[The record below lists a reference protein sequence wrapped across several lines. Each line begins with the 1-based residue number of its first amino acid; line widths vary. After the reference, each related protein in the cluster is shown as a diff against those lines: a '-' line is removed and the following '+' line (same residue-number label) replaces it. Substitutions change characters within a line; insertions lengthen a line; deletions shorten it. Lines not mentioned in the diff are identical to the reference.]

1 MAIGTDDEEELEEDW
16 SIASVAGVLDDVGD
30 FEDWSSA
37 SSRPLTGDE
46 KRNIADS
53 LVRTSQQIGLGGGLS
68 RQDSEYQ
75 TATDAVKKKLEE
87 TSFIDEVSS
96 LLPFESLQ
104 TQGGK
109 ELRQLQTKQAD
120 AERKAGGTPL
130 SDAVISKNPLD
141 WVSSLTSDP
150 FAVSKGDVDNA
161 LGNIDTLKRNESL
174 KSIFSPEEFTN
185 LTRDAAAENWD
196 YNEKGW
202 HTRSDGEFK
211 FSPAL
216 LQDRTKFASA
226 LNEAKI
232 PKDRADTALSLFDQ
246 KAADDRAGLIE
257 LAKKTPT
264 FQSFAK
270 RAENQGTS
278 DEEVYS
284 RFEKSGN
291 WVNWVTSNVVSMPGQ
306 TVQYVASQM
315 AGAAFAASA
324 LSDSSSDGA
333 LAKMGRA
340 LNDFTKDFTPYDVRY
355 SNVAGQTVSQF
366 VPQIATKIGL
376 DLALRR
382 AGLKGSQAEFASQA
396 FTALS
401 AGAQIGA
408 ENYRTVFDA
417 NKDQYGVDAAHEMA
431 MGAFKKSVPL
441 GVSELLSLDV
451 LLSKAPKGKGWAVL
465 KNLASSLSEVGTE
478 QFQNAMSNAIN
489 KGASAAYV
497 EPQTMGLGESLEMA
511 AGTSLVELAVGG
523 VQRRARNMAE
533 RRVKEE
539 TEKIRQAAQ
548 NAASSESPQTAAA
561 LDALAANNDAKS
573 AEKVSNL
580 TTEILDELES
590 EDGEDGA
597 PIPSAQDAQ
606 NAYDEKPEQKFTPI
620 NEGVISQDT
629 TKQDQQT
636 SEPTVTTPEP
646 TVTTPPTLRESVI
659 ASGIP
664 EEAADSYIS
673 NLQAEGISDEQIQEM
688 ADNGRALREET
699 AKRNE
704 AEAQAKS
711 DLARRARAGDPEAR
725 AQLER
730 ERGVNVTIP
739 EPTVTTPSP
748 TPVAE
753 TATPPTVT
761 EIPPQQTTPQNIEG
775 GDSNELRMRNQEE
788 GQGRTEAL
796 NADSGA
802 GAEGAVATPLSA
814 EAPAP
819 LPETPIAKLQQK
831 RAESN
836 PEEFEDLDP
845 ETLLSDLPATEAIDL
860 LRQVGST
867 YEAPA
872 VEGDETFADYIERT
886 GVSVYDFDTR
896 PTVLNEQERRY
907 VQQGKDPFEGL
918 KDLAAG
924 RAKPEDFSPAVQAV
938 SQDTPE
944 EAERQKK
951 AKETEEFYAKV
962 GQESEQNEANAAGKP
977 VTAEQ
982 IVKAPVELK
991 GVKGEVSGKSLPVR
1005 QVVTDEVDDRGVAIT
1020 KVVPG
1025 FVNDANT
1032 MAEVLSQDKGV
1043 NRVYVPKEDVANLDP
1058 EDIFIK
1064 YDESG
1069 NPYVVA
1075 ARHGNYGV
1083 VYSDTGLTQNG
1094 ESLADLHEPT
1104 RQRNSQAQ
1112 IQGKRAKKLAKQAG
1126 VSVDEVAIPEMTDKF
1141 TERVNNAPISKQET
1155 EKPEAVA
1162 KTLKAIQDKAMAL
1175 SGEAVTTDNGLVVT
1189 IDAELADRIGIAAAN
1204 LYMARLRGVDRK
1216 GKFKDAS
1223 GVVADIKKKVL
1234 AKLKK
1239 RPGARSGVS
1248 LDQNV
1253 GDGSSTVGDLMGQTD
1268 QNLDNM
1274 GYADV
1279 PLDTQVSQNT
1289 DAPTQGPTTTTNN
1302 APAGEP
1308 ELSAYDSITARAMSE
1323 AEKELGDL
1331 DLKNG
1336 TKNLAVW
1343 KETLAMLNG
1352 GKKRKDL
1359 TPTRAKIVKEM
1370 DARMRERMRDLIS
1383 QQTVEAD
1390 TKKAKSVLSAES
1402 KSDLTSEERSTLI
1415 KTNLDKIIDWNGGAT
1430 QEKFDIKRVLLGIA
1444 EDPKQPQLVKI
1455 FAKFIGSSNVD
1466 FSGVSFETLASLQK
1480 DKNWAGLYTSG
1491 DSSSTGKIQVNV
1503 GSFHRG
1509 SIGQTIVHEALHHV
1523 AFHKLRPSYN
1533 RTGVEREAYRDLRK
1547 ILTHI
1552 RRQVLEPE
1560 KGRTLSQEARKMFS
1574 RGGSDMFYGLSDLD
1588 ELFTE
1593 TLTNTRFSVWMSTQA
1608 PLPDIKLKNT
1618 NIFKNLYEQVKQL
1631 FKNLIGGQN
1640 VRSDSLLSQAMDN
1653 ILALAQDPQDD
1664 AKIQEYR
1671 QKDKQTVRQRLAA
1684 AMGVDDIDDI
1694 DLPEGPGWLS
1704 GSNEFVSADESSSVR
1719 IQGLSIGGHERAAL
1733 NWLQKNR
1740 PQTYQKLYEDSEGD
1754 PTSLGYGVI
1763 TSAMEK
1769 HGFLRITGDSST
1781 LYFTGRPTAKQIR
1794 YLKDVGMLLDTQVV
1808 HDLGSR
1814 SRTIYDP
1821 SMGSSAAYSPA
1832 SLNAAAVGNPLGF
1845 EFKTQQAIRGMF
1857 DQNKRG
1863 ALKGLT
1869 ASPDGT
1875 VPWEN
1880 LMAKLTKAFSAEE
1893 ADMVLPALESMANR
1907 GRVNVAAASEA
1918 LQTIANAKAR
1928 VTVLSAENAETD
1940 QTRSGIIHALDT
1952 DYPGWGLD
1960 DSQYID
1966 DPIFMG
1972 LRDELDSMDRGKIK
1986 ENESATA
1993 RFKMVNPK
2001 PLDEMDD
2008 AGDIVV
2014 EDSGSK
2020 VFGEAMHFPT
2030 RKNVIGF
2037 GRKYTETLPSG
2048 EEATFVFEVQS
2059 DWAKKAR
2066 EESEGRANALA
2077 EQERFVAENPNN
2089 EGAEVELARLRRQEN
2104 AAKVAQQNNPDSPL
2118 LSVYEN
2124 LVLKAAIQ
2132 DALAKG
2138 QTKLILTDAET
2149 AMMTEQH
2156 DKFATLVK
2164 YFQSPAAAFNYY
2176 STLPDVVMRAAS
2188 YTPKEDASGRW
2199 TVALSPTRGSTETQ
2213 AKVAEIAAQGGFS
2226 VVISQEPGMR
2236 AAYDTAGG
2244 RLHNIMR
2251 KLTGDKGSRVDLG
2264 EHQNI
2269 RGVPNEAV
2277 GIELGE
2283 IQRRFDADEITADQM
2298 NQQMRELRK
2307 ANPKG
2312 SPVFK
2317 NPDGTPKTNIT
2328 GVVYDLTSILENQE
2342 KVRALFAAPVN
2353 PSATPNSRVAK
2364 VDMMVQS
2371 AISSMR
2377 TPVRSANLNG
2387 HPAQAQMS
2395 ESGELEIVYDPEAI
2409 AIETEGLN
2417 DEEAASTISKL
2428 LGHEN
2433 LHIAGMINDYSTP
2446 DSQGRVGRKKIE
2458 AFHDEVMTDEM
2469 RQETA
2474 DAYVRRFDGMTD
2486 AEYQER
2492 KDEFLSD
2499 KVSVAGEYKR
2509 MFTERYLTGESYED
2523 SLKALENKTGDKFAD
2538 IVRGIADYLMGR
2550 IRMVM
2555 ARYQLTKDPRLA
2567 AVILNDSQ
2575 MLQRL
2580 SSATGMLGDN
2590 VTEIKSETLNASK
2603 VDSKKLYDIRL
2614 DIRTSQPHLTGE
2626 RAGLWYPKVVNGQ
2639 ISNIDTIPNDPS
2651 LRFVHNEG
2659 MLGSDVYTASQF
2671 RDFLYSRRDS
2681 LRFFGRNSY
2690 SVYKVGDPVPQRLAD
2705 EIGID
2710 PLSASKA
2717 QIRRM
2722 KKNSA
2727 GDTDVEVLSAASVSP
2742 KQTARWNELTA
2753 DLQGRDL
2760 TQADLD
2766 AWKKANP
2773 EKYAELEKTRE
2784 DVLKAAGY
2792 TTKGMHYT
2800 TAPES
2805 RLPINKFKEWGGMK
2819 GLWGGKLMPIWFTD
2833 SYDYIEGLFS
2843 KSEITK
2849 RPNRN
2854 WKQRDKRLSE
2864 YLINFGRN
2872 LDLTGLGEKA
2882 TGDEMESFFKSKGLT
2897 TNDEFASKN
2906 TQSVHTFMRNSRGR
2920 RFLYENGY
2928 DSATMTEKIVGSDK
2942 TATTFF
2948 VYDAE
2953 RIKSAEPLNLEN
2965 GRLVTPTEWAQP
2977 ENPDIRFASRAQIR
2991 RMKRNSAGWKASGWF
3006 GQGLMDKQAWNRVE
3020 QQNSEMRGANY
3031 RVQETARQFDKL
3043 VKKYKP
3049 DPVTLQEALGSTD
3062 NVLTDAQYDNWKK
3075 MVKAAKSETDATK
3088 RQAAIAASDSYRI
3101 SQIQTN
3107 NAQKKADRLAALGQL
3122 PQDLRD
3128 VVDTMRKHIDQ
3139 LSKTMIAEGI
3149 VGKNLQATLGANM
3162 EVYLNRSYEVF
3173 DNPEWS
3179 NFILTDQSADSLR
3192 IRNNAATIFRS
3203 QLVAEEARK
3212 IRRNARLNNQAVPTR
3227 QQALAAAQA
3236 TVTSTDVTN
3245 LMEDYLRI
3253 GDGSAADMFLGGR
3266 VPGKKDT
3273 SIITLRGQ
3281 IPKELRELMG
3291 EYKDAGV
3298 NYAKSYL
3305 KMASFIANHNFQKD
3319 FLDMGLTRSTPFLW
3333 KEGVSP
3339 GRRPLGW
3346 EKVYS
3351 NLSDSPNP
3359 NPMADV
3365 YGPPIVAEAFRELNK
3380 THEQLPVMKFVT
3392 GLTGIAMAS
3401 KTIYNPPQTYVRN
3414 FAGNGLLMLAQ
3425 GYLTND
3431 ISKLGFFK
3439 RFGISTYTTGEKL
3452 FGVKATRSNQV
3463 VDYIEKLTSLGV
3475 MGDNVKATVIKDL
3488 TSVIFDR
3495 DPKNAF
3501 NEKLSSVFSL
3511 AKKGNDRLIDAY
3523 QAGDD
3528 FWKVLAFESERA
3540 TFEKAYPKA
3549 TPEALDRMAADR
3561 VRAVLPTYSVIPKF
3575 VKDIVKGQPYLA
3587 PYISWTS
3594 EIIRTTLN
3602 TFKFGIEDV
3611 RSGNPA
3617 LQKSGLVR
3625 LGSMLV
3631 AQGLLVSAAGTIR
3644 SFAQMDDDDE
3654 DALRRFL
3661 PEWQVNALI
3670 ALTGKTKDGKVSFWD
3685 LSYLNPFDV
3694 IQEPFTAMTNEYKQ
3708 GGSGLDV
3715 AAAGL
3720 DKAMDPW
3727 TGEQL
3732 FFGAVADVA
3741 RGYTK
3746 EGYPLYEKADSDW
3759 NNFKKGADR
3768 IWSAVKPGAVNFVER
3783 IVKAYNGEISNS
3795 GRVYNIEDELKG
3807 AILGQKPG
3815 EVDLLQVFQNKKLG
3829 AFNRMLE
3836 SANNLS
3842 TKEYRN
3848 QGSADLEKIKENYR
3862 QSNSARL
3869 KAFVEIKKD
3878 VDALVRMG
3886 VPAQKIYAAMEFKG
3900 LSRMDMEQVIKGR
3913 YVRKSPSNE
3922 SLARAYA
3929 VPNYTARVRAIR
3941 EARDSYPEVQSIIS
3955 E

>member
-1 MAIGTDDEEELEEDW
+1 MITEDEETSELETLVPPSWDEVEADEEYKALSPLKKQMALGNWVTAVHKYAKTSGEYDDDPQAGEAVQSFFKSKYDELNKDLDLAVETGQYEDNLW
-16 SIASVAGVLDDVGD
+16 GGAKRVKDRFLLGFNKVLPSSSLFGNRTAELAVEYVPKMMTGLMDLTSINKLSPNPEVREKGFTQSYLDASKPVREYFRGVADYAQSELDDV
-30 FEDWSSA
+30 SA
-37 SSRPLTGDE
+37 AGR
-46 KRNIADS
+46 A
-53 LVRTSQQIGLGGGLS
+53 LGGGFVG
-68 RQDSEYQ
+68 EM
-75 TATDAVKKKLEE
+75 AEE
-87 TSFIDEVSS
+87 V
-96 LLPFESLQ
+96 P
-104 TQGGK
+104 K
-109 ELRQLQTKQAD
+109 
-120 AERKAGGTPL
+120 
-130 SDAVISKNPLD
+130 
-141 WVSSLTSDP
+141 
-150 FAVSKGDVDNA
+150 
-161 LGNIDTLKRNESL
+161 
-174 KSIFSPEEFTN
+174 
-185 LTRDAAAENWD
+185 AAAEALQEATMALATGGATVTTSLGKPLASAMAGLNVSSVMSGLRSMVGTIDAAEAD
-196 YNEKGW
+196 YREKDPSL
-202 HTRSDGEFK
+202 TREEARLK
-211 FSPAL
+211 AL
-216 LQDRTKFASA
+216 PEALTSGASTALVTRLGGFTGIESVLLKGGPKSLRGKVLEVLKEAGSEGLEEATDQSLQDLSERFYRNPEKAW
-226 LNEAKI
+226 
-232 PKDRADTALSLFDQ
+232 ADTYKELAMAYSLGAVLGGGFSAASQ
-246 KAADDRAGLIE
+246 TLNSAADK
-257 LAKKTPT
+257 AKD
-264 FQSFAK
+264 
-270 RAENQGTS
+270 G
-278 DEEVYS
+278 
-284 RFEKSGN
+284 
-291 WVNWVTSNVVSMPGQ
+291 
-306 TVQYVASQM
+306 
-315 AGAAFAASA
+315 GA
-324 LSDSSSDGA
+324 
-333 LAKMGRA
+333 
-340 LNDFTKDFTPYDVRY
+340 
-355 SNVAGQTVSQF
+355 
-366 VPQIATKIGL
+366 
-376 DLALRR
+376 
-382 AGLKGSQAEFASQA
+382 
-396 FTALS
+396 
-401 AGAQIGA
+401 
-408 ENYRTVFDA
+408 
-417 NKDQYGVDAAHEMA
+417 
-431 MGAFKKSVPL
+431 
-441 GVSELLSLDV
+441 
-451 LLSKAPKGKGWAVL
+451 
-465 KNLASSLSEVGTE
+465 
-478 QFQNAMSNAIN
+478 
-489 KGASAAYV
+489 
-497 EPQTMGLGESLEMA
+497 
-511 AGTSLVELAVGG
+511 
-523 VQRRARNMAE
+523 
-533 RRVKEE
+533 
-539 TEKIRQAAQ
+539 
-548 NAASSESPQTAAA
+548 PQTAAA
-561 LDALAANNDAKS
+561 LRERAEKEAAIRTTQLFGDSESS
-573 AEKVSNL
+573 AEADTL
-580 TTEILDELES
+580 ADELLGEM
-590 EDGEDGA
+590 EGDDEVDGPPNEEV
-597 PIPSAQDAQ
+597 Q
-606 NAYDEKPEQKFTPI
+606 NAYDEKPKQKFTSI

-629 TKQDQQT
+629 TNAAAAAET
-636 SEPTVTTPEP
+636 PANVTT
-646 TVTTPPTLRESVI
+646 
-659 ASGIP
+659 
-664 EEAADSYIS
+664 
-673 NLQAEGISDEQIQEM
+673 
-688 ADNGRALREET
+688 
-699 AKRNE
+699 
-704 AEAQAKS
+704 
-711 DLARRARAGDPEAR
+711 
-725 AQLER
+725 
-730 ERGVNVTIP
+730 P

-753 TATPPTVT
+753 TATLPVEQVVTPPVETATPTPVAETATLPVEQVVTPPVEAAAPPAVT
-761 EIPPQQTTPQNIEG
+761 EIPPQQTTPQNTEG
-775 GDSNELRMRNQEE
+775 GDLNGLRNQEE
-788 GQGRTEAL
+788 EQGRTEAL
-796 NADSGA
+796 NADLGA
-802 GAEGAVATPLSA
+802 GAEGNVAAPLPA

-819 LPETPIAKLQQK
+819 LPETPIAKLQKK

-845 ETLLSDLPATEAIDL
+845 ETLLSDLPATEAVDL

-872 VEGDETFADYIERT
+872 VEGDETFADYVERT

-896 PTVLNEQERRY
+896 PTVLNEKEQRY

-944 EAERQKK
+944 EAERQRK

-962 GQESEQNEANAAGKP
+962 GQESEQNETNAAGKP

-991 GVKGEVSGKSLPVR
+991 GVKGAVSGRSLPVR
-1005 QVVTDEVDDRGVAIT
+1005 QVITDEVDDRGVSIT

-1064 YDESG
+1064 YDENG

-1075 ARHGNYGV
+1075 ARHKNYGV

-1104 RQRNSQAQ
+1104 RQKNSQAQ
-1112 IQGKRAKKLAKQAG
+1112 IQGKKAAKLAKQAG

-1141 TERVNNAPISKQET
+1141 TKRVSNAPVSKEET

-1175 SGEAVTTDNGLVVT
+1175 SGEAVTTNDGNVVN
-1189 IDAELADRIGIAAAN
+1189 IDAELADRIGIAATN
-1204 LYMARLRGVDRK
+1204 LYLARLRGVDRK

-1239 RPGARSGVS
+1239 RPGTRSGVS
-1248 LDQNV
+1248 LDQKV
-1253 GDGSSTVGDLMGQTD
+1253 GDGSSTVGDLMGPTG

-1279 PLDTQVSQNT
+1279 PLDTQVSQNA
-1289 DAPTQGPTTTTNN
+1289 DAPTQGPTTATNN

-1308 ELSAYDSITARAMSE
+1308 ELNSYDSVAAKAMSE

-1336 TKNLAVW
+1336 TKNLALW

-1383 QQTVEAD
+1383 QQVVDVD
-1390 TKKAKSVLSAES
+1390 TKNAKSVLSAES
-1402 KSDLTSEERSTLI
+1402 KADMSPKERGVLVKS
-1415 KTNLDKIIDWNGGAT
+1415 NLNQIIDWNGGAT

-1444 EDPKQPQLVKI
+1444 GDPKQPELVRI
-1455 FAKFIGSSNVD
+1455 FAKFVGSSNVD
-1466 FSGVSFETLASLQK
+1466 FSGVQFEALTSLQK
-1480 DKNWAGLYTSG
+1480 EKPWAGLYTSG
-1491 DSSSTGKIQVNV
+1491 DSSRTGKIQVNV

-1552 RRQVLEPE
+1552 RSQVLEPE
-1560 KGRTLSQEARKMFS
+1560 AGQTLSQTARKMFS
-1574 RGGSDMFYGLSDLD
+1574 RGDDMFYGLSDID

-1640 VRSDSLLSQAMDN
+1640 IRPDSLLSQAMDN

-1664 AKIQEYR
+1664 AKIDAYR
-1671 QKDKQTVRQRLAA
+1671 QADKLTIRRRLAA
-1684 AMGVDDIDDI
+1684 ALGVDDVDDL

-1704 GSNEFVSADESSSVR
+1704 GSNEFVPADESSSVR
-1719 IQGLSIGGHERAAL
+1719 VQGLGIGGHEKAAL
-1733 NWLQKNR
+1733 NWLEKNR

-1754 PTSLGYGVI
+1754 PTSLDYGVI
-1763 TSAMEK
+1763 VSAMEK

-1781 LYFTGRPTAKQIR
+1781 LYFTGKPTAKQIS

-1821 SMGSSAAYSPA
+1821 SMGSSASSTPA
-1832 SLNAAAVGNPLGF
+1832 SKVAAV
-1845 EFKTQQAIRGMF
+1845 
-1857 DQNKRG
+1857 D
-1863 ALKGLT
+1863 
-1869 ASPDGT
+1869 
-1875 VPWEN
+1875 
-1880 LMAKLTKAFSAEE
+1880 
-1893 ADMVLPALESMANR
+1893 
-1907 GRVNVAAASEA
+1907 
-1918 LQTIANAKAR
+1918 
-1928 VTVLSAENAETD
+1928 
-1940 QTRSGIIHALDT
+1940 
-1952 DYPGWGLD
+1952 
-1960 DSQYID
+1960 
-1966 DPIFMG
+1966 
-1972 LRDELDSMDRGKIK
+1972 
-1986 ENESATA
+1986 
-1993 RFKMVNPK
+1993 KMVQN
-2001 PLDEMDD
+2001 
-2008 AGDIVV
+2008 A
-2014 EDSGSK
+2014 
-2020 VFGEAMHFPT
+2020 
-2030 RKNVIGF
+2030 IG
-2037 GRKYTETLPSG
+2037 
-2048 EEATFVFEVQS
+2048 
-2059 DWAKKAR
+2059 
-2066 EESEGRANALA
+2066 
-2077 EQERFVAENPNN
+2077 
-2089 EGAEVELARLRRQEN
+2089 
-2104 AAKVAQQNNPDSPL
+2104 
-2118 LSVYEN
+2118 
-2124 LVLKAAIQ
+2124 
-2132 DALAKG
+2132 
-2138 QTKLILTDAET
+2138 
-2149 AMMTEQH
+2149 
-2156 DKFATLVK
+2156 
-2164 YFQSPAAAFNYY
+2164 
-2176 STLPDVVMRAAS
+2176 
-2188 YTPKEDASGRW
+2188 
-2199 TVALSPTRGSTETQ
+2199 
-2213 AKVAEIAAQGGFS
+2213 
-2226 VVISQEPGMR
+2226 
-2236 AAYDTAGG
+2236 
-2244 RLHNIMR
+2244 
-2251 KLTGDKGSRVDLG
+2251 
-2264 EHQNI
+2264 
-2269 RGVPNEAV
+2269 
-2277 GIELGE
+2277 
-2283 IQRRFDADEITADQM
+2283 
-2298 NQQMRELRK
+2298 
-2307 ANPKG
+2307 
-2312 SPVFK
+2312 
-2317 NPDGTPKTNIT
+2317 
-2328 GVVYDLTSILENQE
+2328 
-2342 KVRALFAAPVN
+2342 
-2353 PSATPNSRVAK
+2353 
-2364 VDMMVQS
+2364 
-2371 AISSMR
+2371 SMR

-2387 HPAQAQMS
+2387 HPAQARMS

-2433 LHIAGMINDYSTP
+2433 IHIAGIINDYSTP
-2446 DSQGRVGRKKIE
+2446 DSKGRVGREKIE

-2486 AEYQER
+2486 AEYQEIR
-2492 KDEFLSD
+2492 DNFLSD
-2499 KVSVAGEYKR
+2499 KVAVAGEYKR

-2523 SLKALENKTGDKFAD
+2523 ALKALENKTGDRFSD
-2538 IVRGIADYLMGR
+2538 IVRSIADYLMGR
-2550 IRMVM
+2550 IRMLVS
-2555 ARYQLTKDPRLA
+2555 RYQLTKDPRLA
-2567 AVILNDSQ
+2567 AVILNDSK

-2580 SSATGMLGDN
+2580 SSATGTLGDN
-2590 VTEIKSETLNASK
+2590 VTEINSEILNASK
-2603 VDSKKLYDIRL
+2603 VDSNKLHDIRL
-2614 DIRTSQPHLTGE
+2614 DIKGTKPHISGE
-2626 RAGLWYPKVVNGQ
+2626 RAGLWYPKIVNGE
-2639 ISNIDTIPNDPS
+2639 ITNIDSIPNDPS

-2659 MLGSDVYTASQF
+2659 MLGSDVYTASEF
-2671 RDFLYSRRDS
+2671 KDFLYSRKDS
-2681 LRFFGRNSY
+2681 LRFFNRNSY
-2690 SVYKVGDPVPQRLAD
+2690 SVYKTGDAVPQNLAE

-2710 PLSASKA
+2710 PLNASKA

-2722 KKNSA
+2722 KK
-2727 GDTDVEVLSAASVSP
+2727 
-2742 KQTARWNELTA
+2742 
-2753 DLQGRDL
+2753 
-2760 TQADLD
+2760 
-2766 AWKKANP
+2766 
-2773 EKYAELEKTRE
+2773 
-2784 DVLKAAGY
+2784 
-2792 TTKGMHYT
+2792 
-2800 TAPES
+2800 
-2805 RLPINKFKEWGGMK
+2805 
-2819 GLWGGKLMPIWFTD
+2819 
-2833 SYDYIEGLFS
+2833 
-2843 KSEITK
+2843 
-2849 RPNRN
+2849 
-2854 WKQRDKRLSE
+2854 
-2864 YLINFGRN
+2864 
-2872 LDLTGLGEKA
+2872 
-2882 TGDEMESFFKSKGLT
+2882 
-2897 TNDEFASKN
+2897 
-2906 TQSVHTFMRNSRGR
+2906 
-2920 RFLYENGY
+2920 
-2928 DSATMTEKIVGSDK
+2928 
-2942 TATTFF
+2942 
-2948 VYDAE
+2948 
-2953 RIKSAEPLNLEN
+2953 
-2965 GRLVTPTEWAQP
+2965 
-2977 ENPDIRFASRAQIR
+2977 
-2991 RMKRNSAGWKASGWF
+2991 NSAGWKASGWF

-3020 QQNSEMRGANY
+3020 QQNAEMRGANY

-3043 VKKYKP
+3043 VKKHKP
-3049 DPVTLQEALGSTD
+3049 DPATLQAALGNTD
-3062 NVLTDAQYDNWKK
+3062 NVLTDAQYKNWKK
-3075 MVKAAKSETDATK
+3075 MVKAAKSETDPTK

-3101 SQIQTN
+3101 SQIQVN
-3107 NAQKKADRLAALGQL
+3107 NAQKKADRLAALSLL

-3128 VVDTMRKHIDQ
+3128 VVDTMRKHVDQ
-3139 LSKTMIAEGI
+3139 LSKTMISEGI

-3179 NFILTDQSADSLR
+3179 NFIMTDKSADSQR
-3192 IRNNAATIFRS
+3192 IRNNAATMFRS

-3305 KMASFIANHNFQKD
+3305 KMSSFIANHNFQKD

-3439 RFGISTYTTGEKL
+3439 RFGTSTYTTGEKL
-3452 FGVKATRSNQV
+3452 FGVQADRSNQV

-3475 MGDNVKATVIKDL
+3475 MGDNVKATIIKDL

-3501 NEKLSSVFSL
+3501 NEKLSSIMSL

-3528 FWKVLAFESERA
+3528 FWKILAFESERS

-3594 EIIRTTLN
+3594 EIIRTSLN
-3602 TFKFGIEDV
+3602 TFKFGYEDV
-3611 RSGNPA
+3611 VSGNPA

-3631 AQGLLVSAAGTIR
+3631 AQGLLVSAASVIR

-3654 DALRRFL
+3654 EALRRFL

-3670 ALTGKTKDGKVSFWD
+3670 ALTGKTADGKVSFWD

-3694 IQEPFTAMTNEYKQ
+3694 VQEPFTAMTNEYKQ
-3708 GGSGLDV
+3708 GGSSWDV

-3720 DKAMDPW
+3720 DKAMAPW

-3746 EGYPLYEKADSDW
+3746 EGYPLYEKSDTDW

-3768 IWSAVKPGAVNFVER
+3768 IWSAVKPGGINFVER
-3783 IVKAYNGEISNS
+3783 IAKAYNGEVSPS
-3795 GRVYNIEDELKG
+3795 GKVYNIEDELKG

-3836 SANNLS
+3836 SSTNLA
-3842 TKEYRN
+3842 TKEYRTR
-3848 QGSADLEKIKENYR
+3848 GTADINKIKEDYR
-3862 QSNSARL
+3862 QSNDSRM
-3869 KAFVEIKKD
+3869 KAFVEVRKD

-3886 VPAQKIYAAMEFKG
+3886 IPKHKVYGAMEARGVSKDDINQIANG
-3900 LSRMDMEQVIKGR
+3900 K
-3913 YVRKSPSNE
+3913 YVRRFPGDSALENAVGSPNFGSRIQA
-3922 SLARAYA
+3922 LRD
-3929 VPNYTARVRAIR
+3929 
-3941 EARDSYPEVQSIIS
+3941 ARDSYPSVQSLTS